1 MLEQVT
7 CEHRLE
13 GEEAP
18 APLRSS
24 KEDLLVEPREAVV
37 GETWEAEATPQRP

>member
-1 MLEQVT
+1 MSTGWKERRHL
-7 CEHRLE
+7 
-13 GEEAP
+13 
-18 APLRSS
+18 APLRKS